1 VRFQGGEGRR
11 LQKAGMLGQ
20 PSPPSAH

>member
-1 VRFQGGEGRR
+1 VPFQGGEGRR